1 MGKMKGTRVTASL
14 GAGVRLHGCV
24 RRAGIQARSGHSEW
38 LPQKREQEVTEHSNG
53 GLAGSHESRSHRQN
67 DNKIQGIR
75 EKSTHKVALVKTRR
89 FQPSVD
95 AGGTE
100 EE

>member
-1 MGKMKGTRVTASL
+1 MAVSWELVSRQGQD
-14 GAGVRLHGCV
+14 
-24 RRAGIQARSGHSEW
+24 IQIVEW

-67 DNKIQGIR
+67 DKKIQGVR

-100 EE
+100 EEWQRAQGLKCAEQ

>member
-1 MGKMKGTRVTASL
+1 MSRQSQD
-14 GAGVRLHGCV
+14 
-24 RRAGIQARSGHSEW
+24 IQVVEW
-38 LPQKREQEVTEHSNG
+38 LPQQREQEVTEHSDG
-53 GLAGSHESRSHRQN
+53 RLADSYESRSHRQN
-67 DNKIQGIR
+67 DKKIQGVR

-89 FQPSVD
+89 FQPLVD

>member
-1 MGKMKGTRVTASL
+1 MAVSCELVSRQGQDVQVVEG
-14 GAGVRLHGCV
+14 
-24 RRAGIQARSGHSEW
+24 W
-38 LPQKREQEVTEHSNG
+38 PQKREQEVTEHSNG
-53 GLAGSHESRSHRQN
+53 GLAGSPESQSHRQN
-67 DNKIQGIR
+67 DKKIQGVR

-89 FQPSVD
+89 FQPFVE